1 MFGPKVVVVGGKTE
15 HHHTNVQMV
24 DPSIEKGAR
33 FLDEVQAK
41 AHERI
46 VHAMLLECPDIGVTV
61 VKYEVERVFQ
71 NMTARH
77 RIAFTINGREFDL
90 SLNHEDWEKPERI
103 VEIVVEKIAGAILE
117 RGLKQQPLLVNHLG
131 FGKRF

>member
-15 HHHTNVQMV
+15 HHHTHVEMV

-61 VKYEVERVFQ
+61 VKYEVERAFHT
-71 NMTARH
+71 MDTRH
-77 RIAFTINGREFDL
+77 RIAFTINGHEFDL
-90 SLNHEDWEKPERI
+90 GLEHGDWEKPERI
-103 VEIVVEKIAGAILE
+103 IEIVAEKIGRVILQ
-117 RGLKQQPLLVNHLG
+117 RALLQQPLLVNHLG

>member
-1 MFGPKVVVVGGKTE
+1 MFDRKTE
-15 HHHTNVQMV
+15 HHHTTIEQKLV

-61 VKYEVERVFQ
+61 VKYEVERI
-71 NMTARH
+71 MASMDTRH